1 MAPSAKHGRWKARSR
16 IPLLGEV
23 AAGKPLEMFS
33 VEETLDVPES
43 MWQGRKVFALR
54 VRGQSMI
61 DAGIHDGD
69 YLIVEPAQTA
79 DDGRTVVAEIDGQV
93 TVKKLFRAPGGQVRL
108 QPANPEMLPLI
119 ISGDQ
124 VRIRGLVVGVLRKF
138 GFRPGPATARR
149 ATATRGDGTS
159 GAPPGGRGR
168 DVGSL
173 AQRHRCAARALAH
186 HRRAAAGARRA
197 RAGAPRAAGAR
208 PAGAARMVRAHHQA
222 GAAPGAPRRREP
234 HHPSHAAAR
243 RARRSRDDRSAPTG
257 LTHATQPFPPPAR
270 SSHRA
275 GRGPLRPTAMR
286 GRRSCVAPDASRRV
300 RVVWDDWTEARRW

>member
-1 MAPSAKHGRWKARSR
+1 MRGALCESWVMEGTIA

-23 AAGKPLEMFS
+23 AAGQPIEMFS

-69 YLIVEPAQTA
+69 YLIVEPTENA
-79 DDGRTVVAEIDGQV
+79 DDGRTVVAEVDGHV

-138 GFRPGPATARR
+138 GFRPPPTPSRRAARAVSAPRPAATAR
-149 ATATRGDGTS
+149 
-159 GAPPGGRGR
+159 P
-168 DVGSL
+168 
-173 AQRHRCAARALAH
+173 
-186 HRRAAAGARRA
+186 ARRA
-197 RAGAPRAAGAR
+197 VPDGETLDLSLNAIDAQLERWRIVNERQPARTARDRAQLAQLGRDLQALREWYARTTKPVLRRALLADANR
-208 PAGAARMVRAHHQA
+208 IIRRMQR
-222 GAAPGAPRRREP
+222 
-234 HHPSHAAAR
+234 HAAK
-243 RARRSRDDRSAPTG
+243 SG
-257 LTHATQPFPPPAR
+257 LATIEELPQ
-270 SSHRA
+270 
-275 GRGPLRPTAMR
+275 G
-286 GRRSCVAPDASRRV
+286 
-300 RVVWDDWTEARRW
+300 

>member
-1 MAPSAKHGRWKARSR
+1 MLGALDEAWTMEGTVS

-69 YLIVEPAQTA
+69 YLIVEPADTA

-119 ISGDQ
+119 IGGDQ
-124 VRIRGLVVGVLRKF
+124 VRVRGLVVGVLRKF
-138 GFRPGPATARR
+138 GFRPAPA
-149 ATATRGDGTS
+149 
-159 GAPPGGRGR
+159 
-168 DVGSL
+168 
-173 AQRHRCAARALAH
+173 
-186 HRRAAAGARRA
+186 
-197 RAGAPRAAGAR
+197 
-208 PAGAARMVRAHHQA
+208 
-222 GAAPGAPRRREP
+222 APRRAPRPAAAPRPARRPPQDGETLDLSLNAIDAQLERWRVLGERQPARNARERAQLAQLGRDLQALREWYARTTKP
-234 HHPSHAAAR
+234 VLRRALLTDANRIIRRMQRHAAR
-243 RARRSRDDRSAPTG
+243 TG
-257 LTHATQPFPPPAR
+257 LATIEELPQ
-270 SSHRA
+270 
-275 GRGPLRPTAMR
+275 G
-286 GRRSCVAPDASRRV
+286 
-300 RVVWDDWTEARRW
+300 